1 MPPVLT
7 NDQIAQRVVDE
18 LQDGMYVNL
27 GFGMPLL
34 VANFLP
40 RDRDILI
47 HTENGMIGVGPL
59 AKPGEEDPDLV
70 NAGKQFV
77 TELPGA
83 AYFDQSLS
91 FSMIRGRHIDV
102 SVLGAYQ
109 VAQNGD
115 LANWVVP
122 GERIPRVG
130 GAMDLSVGAKK
141 VIVMMGHV
149 NKRGEPKLL
158 ERCTLPLTGR
168 RCVKLVVTDIAVVEV
183 TESGFV
189 LREVAPGWTA
199 GEIIKLTGAPL
210 AVSEQLTVI
219 RHSERSKRSASG
231 AGRGRALAGGRG

>member
-1 MPPVLT
+1 MPALLT
-7 NDQIAQRVVDE
+7 PDQMAQRVVDE
-18 LQDGMYVNL
+18 LSDGMYVNL

-70 NAGKQFV
+70 NAGKQWV

-91 FSMIRGRHIDV
+91 FSMIRGGHIDV

-109 VAQNGD
+109 VAENGD
-115 LANWVVP
+115 VANWVVP

-130 GAMDLSVGAKK
+130 G
-141 VIVMMGHV
+141 
-149 NKRGEPKLL
+149 
-158 ERCTLPLTGR
+158 
-168 RCVKLVVTDIAVVEV
+168 
-183 TESGFV
+183 
-189 LREVAPGWTA
+189 
-199 GEIIKLTGAPL
+199 
-210 AVSEQLTVI
+210 
-219 RHSERSKRSASG
+219 
-231 AGRGRALAGGRG
+231 

>member
-1 MPPVLT
+1 MLQNSPVTTKPGLT
-7 NDQIAQRVVDE
+7 NEQMAQRVVAE
-18 LQDGMYVNL
+18 LSDGMYVNL

-59 AKPGEEDPDLV
+59 AQPGREDPDLV

-77 TELPGA
+77 TELSGA

-91 FSMIRGRHIDV
+91 FSMIRGHHIDV
-102 SVLGAYQ
+102 SALGAYQ
-109 VAQNGD
+109 VASNGD

-130 GAMDLSVGAKK
+130 GAMDLSVGAKR
-141 VIVMMGHV
+141 VILMMSHV

-158 ERCTLPLTGR
+158 ERCTLPLTGQ
-168 RCVKLVVTDIAVVEV
+168 RCVSLIVTDLAVIEV
-183 TESGFV
+183 SEAGFV
-189 LREVAPGWTA
+189 LRETAPGWTA
-199 GEIIKLTGAPL
+199 GEVAELTSAPL
-210 AVSEQLTVI
+210 HAAA
-219 RHSERSKRSASG
+219 HA
-231 AGRGRALAGGRG
+231 

>member
-1 MPPVLT
+1 LLQNNAVTSKPALT
-7 NDQIAQRVVDE
+7 NEQMAQRVVAE
-18 LQDGMYVNL
+18 LRDGTYVNL

-34 VANFLP
+34 VANFLA
-40 RDRDILI
+40 RDRDVLI
-47 HTENGMIGVGPL
+47 HTENGLIGVGPV
-59 AKPGEEDPDLV
+59 AEPGHEDADLV

-91 FSMIRGRHIDV
+91 FAMIRGRHIDV

-130 GAMDLSVGAKK
+130 GAMDLSVGAKR
-141 VIVMMGHV
+141 VIVMMSHL

-158 ERCTLPLTGR
+158 ERCTLPLTGQ
-168 RCVKLVVTDIAVVEV
+168 RCVSLIVTDLAVIEV
-183 TESGFV
+183 SEAGFV
-189 LREVAPGWTA
+189 LRETAPGWTA
-199 GEIIKLTGAPL
+199 GEVVELTSAPL
-210 AVSEQLTVI
+210 HVAA
-219 RHSERSKRSASG
+219 HA
-231 AGRGRALAGGRG
+231 